1 MALER
6 LSMEEIEE
14 LREAMMEHMNEKLA
28 SALVILNQ
36 SGQLDELL
44 RLLDMGNLTDAEEPL
59 RTYAKGRI
67 VVIGDTATKPKD
79 LIGIAKDLGID
90 KRRIEFIGFDE
101 SHRFDYR
108 SLEYNPLVCA
118 VLFGAVPHKTK
129 GTNESS
135 SVIAYMEARRDRYP
149 MVLRLTAGECLK
161 ITKTN
166 FKHAIENLIETGLLA
181 AYQQA

>member
-1 MALER
+1 MER
-6 LSMEEIEE
+6 LSIEELEE
-14 LREAMMEHMNEKLA
+14 LRETMTELMAEKLT

-36 SGQLDELL
+36 SGQLEELL
-44 RLLDMGNLTDAEEPL
+44 VLLGMGDLVDAKGSL
-59 RTYAKGRI
+59 QTYAEGRI
-67 VVIGDTATKPKD
+67 VVIGDTAAKPKD

-90 KRRIEFIGFDE
+90 KSRIEFIGFDE

-135 SVIAYMEARRDRYP
+135 SVIAYMEAHRDRYP
-149 MVLRLTAGECLK
+149 RVFRLMAGERLK

-166 FKHAIENLIETGLLA
+166 FKHAIENLIEAGLLA
-181 AYQQA
+181 A